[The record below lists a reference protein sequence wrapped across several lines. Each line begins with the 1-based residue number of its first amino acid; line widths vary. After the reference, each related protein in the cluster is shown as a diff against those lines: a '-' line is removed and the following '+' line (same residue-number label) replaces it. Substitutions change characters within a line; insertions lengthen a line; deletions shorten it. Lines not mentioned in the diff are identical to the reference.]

1 MWSSL
6 NSKGRLCTD
15 PRLGSQQAVT
25 PCSQNGSRLC
35 LPSILSNTL
44 LQDSKGKIKYVSV
57 TLHALSFSVFLL
69 SHHPVAADA
78 FVLSAEAL
86 LSRILSAHRWVSLCS
101 RLSRYSG
108 LIILAITRLPPGELE
123 GINETVFAKHLESP
137 GGKGTAVT

>member
-15 PRLGSQQAVT
+15 PRSGSQ

-57 TLHALSFSVFLL
+57 TLHPLSFSVFLL
-69 SHHPVAADA
+69 NYRPVAADA
-78 FVLSAEAL
+78 FVLRVEAL
-86 LSRILSAHRWVSLCS
+86 PS
-101 RLSRYSG
+101 
-108 LIILAITRLPPGELE
+108 
-123 GINETVFAKHLESP
+123 
-137 GGKGTAVT
+137 